1 MNNIFRINV
10 FDKNGDRVFTNR
22 EVETDDHVHQ
32 EQNVNRFKEV
42 KPILT
47 GEKNEMIIGLKRA
60 RHVDEQRFAVAVART
75 NGRGAIVVNMNAED
89 YMNVRNK
96 IGIDKII
103 RELGNH
109 SEIEYIVLQ
118 DSTGILAASSAI
130 NELSSFSEDE
140 FLLNAKLNDSTFSRV
155 TGYEERDVFE
165 TVIGLYYKDDFRGVF
180 RIGVTLDEVRN
191 IESRMIRRIII
202 ISIILAT
209 ITIILISVM
218 FSNQNLDL
226 LKREY
231 SNYKF
236 FTNSFLQNL
245 KEAVVIVSSEL
256 KVTLFNNSAEKLFI
270 INASE
275 IVGRLLNTIDNSI
288 FNTIAEN
295 IIIGNTYRNL
305 DLSFE
310 LDGDKKFISL
320 NIIPNYSLDKN
331 LDSYTITII
340 DITVLKKMEE
350 QTKRH
355 EKLLAMGEFASS
367 VAHEIRNPINAIG
380 MIGQRLD
387 REFQPIQSKDE
398 YYTLMKLLSE
408 EVSRVNRIITQ
419 FLQYSKPLGMKF
431 ELTDINELLKDFHHL
446 FIEQAE
452 QRKIS
457 FEIKGEKDLAVNID
471 PELFKQALVNLIQ
484 NAFEAVEDG
493 GTIIVQY
500 SRVDK
505 NLVVTINDNGIG
517 ISENDR
523 DRIFDLYFT
532 TRNEGTGL
540 GLTISQKIISQH
552 DGEIDF
558 TSSEQGTT
566 FKIRIPLP

>member
-1 MNNIFRINV
+1 M
-10 FDKNGDRVFTNR
+10 
-22 EVETDDHVHQ
+22 
-32 EQNVNRFKEV
+32 
-42 KPILT
+42 
-47 GEKNEMIIGLKRA
+47 
-60 RHVDEQRFAVAVART
+60 
-75 NGRGAIVVNMNAED
+75 
-89 YMNVRNK
+89 
-96 IGIDKII
+96 
-103 RELGNH
+103 
-109 SEIEYIVLQ
+109 
-118 DSTGILAASSAI
+118 
-130 NELSSFSEDE
+130 SSFSEDE

-155 TGYEERDVFE
+155 TGYQERDVFE

-226 LKREY
+226 IKREY

-256 KVTLFNNSAEKLFI
+256 KVTLFNNSAEKLFDI
-270 INASE
+270 KAPE
-275 IVGRLLNTIDNSI
+275 IVGRILNTIDNSI

-295 IIIGNTYRNL
+295 ITVGNTYRNL

-310 LDGDKKFISL
+310 LDGAKKFISL
-320 NIIPNYSLDKN
+320 NIIPNYSLDKK

-340 DITVLKKMEE
+340 DVTVLKKMEE

-367 VAHEIRNPINAIG
+367 VAHEIRNPINAIA

-387 REFQPIQSKDE
+387 REFEPKQSRDE

-431 ELTDINELLKDFHHL
+431 ELTDINKLLKDFHHL

-452 QRKIS
+452 QRKIK
-457 FEIKGEKDLAVNID
+457 FEIKGEKDLAANID

-484 NAFEAVEDG
+484 NAFEAVEDE

-500 SRVDK
+500 SKVDG
-505 NLVVTINDNGIG
+505 NLVVTVKDTGIG
-517 ISENDR
+517 ISENDQG
-523 DRIFDLYFT
+523 RIFDLYFT
-532 TRNEGTGL
+532 TRTEGTGL